1 MFGSKYPTRP
11 ILPLLW
17 EGKVKSLYTNLY
29 HSRVEYRP
37 LEGFVYAISPFN
49 FTAIGGN
56 LAAAPALL
64 GNVVIWKP
72 SPSAVYSNYLLHKI
86 FLEAG
91 LPPSII
97 QFIPGDAEQ
106 VTATALAHPEFA
118 SLHYTGSTQ
127 IFRHLYGKIS
137 EGVVSGRY
145 RSYPRIVGETGGK
158 NFHLIHNSADITNAV
173 IQTVRGAFEYQGQK
187 CSATSR
193 VYVPKSIWPEFSRRL
208 ITETESL
215 KIGAPDDNAQNFLGP
230 VIHRASFDKLKKVI
244 DEAKNDNE
252 LQLLTGGKYNDSK
265 GFYIHPTIY
274 LSSSPEHKV
283 FNTEFFGPILSVYVY
298 PDEEF
303 DAAIKLVDTSGGGYA
318 LTGSIFASD
327 RSVLRK
333 AEEGLR
339 YASGNFYLNCK
350 STGAVVGQ
358 QPFGGGRASGTN
370 DKAGSAGLLSRFV
383 SVRSVKEEFV
393 GIEQVHYPSN
403 EV

>member
-1 MFGSKYPTRP
+1 MEVRPSFLHSLIEVSALYSHTGS
-11 ILPLLW
+11 IF
-17 EGKVKSLYTNLY
+17 
-29 HSRVEYRP
+29 SRVEYRP

-91 LPPSII
+91 LPPSVI
-97 QFIPGDAEQ
+97 QFLPGDAEQ
-106 VTATALAHPEFA
+106 VTSSVLSHPEFA

-127 IFRHLYGKIS
+127 VFRHLYGKIS
-137 EGVVSGRY
+137 EGVVSGLY

-158 NFHLIHNSADITNAV
+158 NFHLIHSSADVLNAV
-173 IQTVRGAFEYQGQK
+173 AQTARGAFEYQGQK

-193 VYVPKSIWPEFSRRL
+193 AYVPKSMWSEFSKL
-208 ITETESL
+208 IKAETEAL
-215 KIGAPDDNAQNFLGP
+215 KIGAPDDSAQNFIGP
-230 VIHRASFDKLKKVI
+230 VIHRASFDKLKKAI
-244 DEAKNDNE
+244 DEAKNDKE
-252 LQLLTGGKYNDSK
+252 LTLLTGGKYDDSK
-265 GFYIHPTIY
+265 GYYVNPTIY
-274 LSSSPEHKV
+274 VASNPDHKF
-283 FNTEFFGPILSVYVY
+283 FNVEFFGPILVVYVY
-298 PDEEF
+298 PDESFEEI
-303 DAAIKLVDTSGGGYA
+303 IKIVDRSGGGYA
-318 LTGSIFASD
+318 LTGSVFASD
-327 RSVLRK
+327 RTVLRK

-393 GIEQVHYPSN
+393 GIEKVHYPSN